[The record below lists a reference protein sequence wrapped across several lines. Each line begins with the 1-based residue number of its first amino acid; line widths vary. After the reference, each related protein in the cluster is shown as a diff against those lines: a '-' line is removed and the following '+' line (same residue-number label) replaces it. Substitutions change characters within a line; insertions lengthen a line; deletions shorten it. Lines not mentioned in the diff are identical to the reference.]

1 MEGKQGYV
9 YLLDRDHLGGYLQG
23 ASGGDGVVD
32 RIGAVRRR
40 LEPARGVARHGGYV
54 YFVTRERC
62 GGQGAGTSGFLRAY
76 KYGVDGAGDRD

>member
-23 ASGGDGVVD
+23 ASGGDGVG
-32 RIGAVRRR
+32 RSHRAVRRR
-40 LEPARGVARHGGYV
+40 LEPARGVARRRGLRV
-54 YFVTRERC
+54 LRDRERA

-76 KYGVDGAGDRD
+76 KYGVDGAW